1 MKTRE
6 MEWLRI
12 FCSVLCTHQ
21 PATILN
27 YRNDQR
33 VSFFYSPNINYQTI
47 YQIPISFE
55 NQLYPIGSHQVEIS
69 DVSNYLVTLQN
80 FNGKSYVGFRILYW
94 YHLSKMW
101 HISNPLD
108 IKRNRTAMIFYGGF
122 CDKND
127 RLRNINLHV

>member
-1 MKTRE
+1 M
-6 MEWLRI
+6 
-12 FCSVLCTHQ
+12 
-21 PATILN
+21 
-27 YRNDQR
+27 
-33 VSFFYSPNINYQTI
+33 
-47 YQIPISFE
+47 SFE

-80 FNGKSYVGFRILYW
+80 FNGKSYVLSFSDPNSTCVGFRILYW